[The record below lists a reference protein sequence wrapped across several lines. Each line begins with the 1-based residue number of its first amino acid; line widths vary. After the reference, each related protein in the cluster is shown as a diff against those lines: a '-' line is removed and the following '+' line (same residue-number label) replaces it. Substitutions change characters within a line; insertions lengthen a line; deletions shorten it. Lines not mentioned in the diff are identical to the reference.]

1 MNSSY
6 EQAVQRLFDLQR
18 FGIKLGLENIG
29 RLLSRLGD
37 PRPGRQTVIIG
48 GTNGKGSVSAML
60 ASIGRAAGL
69 RTGLFTSPHLTS
81 FTERIQIDGRRITR
95 QEVTAAAA
103 RLWEAL
109 EPFRRSGEPEPI
121 TFFEMLTAM
130 AADYFHRNGVE
141 LAVMEVGLGGRL
153 DATNALP
160 RDLVILTDISIDH
173 VEYLGHTVARIVDEK
188 AALFRP
194 GVPAIAAGG
203 LENAG
208 ELIVAQAAKA
218 GCPLTLLGRDFTY
231 RVADG
236 RLSLRCGGEEI
247 ADLVVPLKGSH
258 QYRNAAIAVCAAR
271 QLGITDPATI
281 RAGLAATVWP
291 GRLEAFP
298 GRPSWLLDAAHN
310 PGGAAVL
317 ASALV
322 GEPRPDVWLMTCLG
336 DKDIA
341 GVVERIAPLVGK
353 VICTTLPMDRAIS
366 PEKLA
371 AIVRPFNSE
380 VHLAAD
386 PDEGMA
392 LAQRL
397 AGPDGRILVA
407 GSIYLLG
414 HVRGKLTGE
423 TGP

>member
-29 RLLSRLGD
+29 RLLSHLGD
-37 PRPGRQTVIIG
+37 PRPGQQTVIIG

-60 ASIGRAAGL
+60 AAIGRAAGR

-81 FTERIQIDGRRITR
+81 FTERIQIDGRRIER
-95 QEVTAAAA
+95 REVTAAAA
-103 RLWEAL
+103 RLWETL

-130 AADYFHRNGVE
+130 AADYFHQNGVE

-208 ELIVAQAAKA
+208 DLIAARADAA
-218 GCPLTLLGRDFTY
+218 GCPLALLGRDFTY
-231 RVADG
+231 RIADG
-236 RLSLRCGGEEI
+236 RLSVRFGDKEI
-247 ADLVVPLKGSH
+247 HALTVPLRGSH
-258 QYRNAAIAVCAAR
+258 QYRNAALAVCAAW
-271 QLGITDPATI
+271 QLGIDDPAAI
-281 RAGLAATVWP
+281 RAGLANTVWP
-291 GRLEAFP
+291 GRLEPFP

-317 ASALV
+317 AAALA
-322 GEPRPDVWLMTCLG
+322 GERRPDVWLMTCLG

-341 GVVERIAPLVGK
+341 GVVERIAPLVGQ
-353 VICTTLPMDRAIS
+353 VVCTTLSMDRAIS

-371 AIVRPFNSE
+371 AIVRPFNPA

-397 AGPDGRILVA
+397 AGPEGRILVA